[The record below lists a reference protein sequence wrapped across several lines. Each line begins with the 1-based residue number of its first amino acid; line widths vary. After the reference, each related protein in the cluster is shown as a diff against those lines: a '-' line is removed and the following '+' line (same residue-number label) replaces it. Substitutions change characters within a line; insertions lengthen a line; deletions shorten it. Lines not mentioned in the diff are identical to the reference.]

1 MLVGCRNWC
10 TFAGMCLTGS
20 VWREFWAASDP
31 VPKEFSSCCNWRCAV
46 CLAFCFCCPN
56 SGSGPLALR
65 CSQSQGEGQAQLCGL
80 IVVAVQVPSTPFSSQ
95 MLFTALS
102 RLACPLAVREP
113 GCPAC
118 GCGESRAERV
128 TPSSSREQGSF
139 RQSLGKHS
147 KSRPWFP
154 GYLVVQ
160 FWSLGH

>member
-1 MLVGCRNWC
+1 MPRL
-10 TFAGMCLTGS
+10 LLLL
-20 VWREFWAASDP
+20 
-31 VPKEFSSCCNWRCAV
+31 PKLWLWPFS
-46 CLAFCFCCPN
+46 PMMQ
-56 SGSGPLALR
+56 PEP
-65 CSQSQGEGQAQLCGL
+65 GEGQGQLRGL
-80 IVVAVQVPSTPFSSQ
+80 IVVAVQVPSATPFSSQ

-102 RLACPLAVREP
+102 RLAYPLAVREP

-128 TPSSSREQGSF
+128 TPSSSREQGGF